1 MPDNV
6 RPQSGDSRRH
16 LRGSYGPARH
26 HLLPSPF
33 GIEGLHT
40 LSVYR
45 EHGGYSSLR
54 KAMFEMAPEDIMA
67 EVKTSG
73 LRGRGGAGF
82 PTGTKWGFISF
93 KSGKPIFLL
102 CNADESEP
110 GTFKDRVILEKNPHQ
125 LIEGIAISSYA

>member
-82 PTGTKWGFISF
+82 PTGTKWGFI
-93 KSGKPIFLL
+93 P
-102 CNADESEP
+102 
-110 GTFKDRVILEKNPHQ
+110 KDVTGPKYGVVDGGEEEAGHT
-125 LIEGIAISSYA
+125 